1 MSFPNQNIRDS
12 FIKELSWLLIDNHTN
27 YLSNFNNP
35 QEPDFVAFLVRDI
48 VTNTGVLLKKYLP
61 NANSK
66 VYGVFCHQSPKVK
79 FQNPNPNQ
87 KDCAELGDLLIVYTE
102 TINKR
107 SLRSH
112 ALLLQAKCTDKM
124 PHSIGSNEMHQLYLY
139 QNWPHFTY
147 VTPSMLANQS
157 RKVPVAQN
165 YEGANY
171 LLFSRKTNPNPFN
184 LCYLVFRPA
193 KTFTFGNNNYHGL
206 ASIIGNMLDFSLDFS
221 RDFTLSSHYIQNDDW
236 SNMINDILRV
246 AVHLRFNR
254 RKVNLNN
261 QSRIFT
267 FQCINGIQD
276 NTIVNL
282 SPAEPETFNSDFIQD
297 GMSTIYIHVDKKEE

>member
-1 MSFPNQNIRDS
+1 M
-12 FIKELSWLLIDNHTN
+12 
-27 YLSNFNNP
+27 
-35 QEPDFVAFLVRDI
+35 
-48 VTNTGVLLKKYLP
+48 
-61 NANSK
+61 
-66 VYGVFCHQSPKVK
+66 
-79 FQNPNPNQ
+79 
-87 KDCAELGDLLIVYTE
+87 
-102 TINKR
+102 
-107 SLRSH
+107 
-112 ALLLQAKCTDKM
+112 LQAKCTDTM

-139 QNWPHFTY
+139 QNWPDFTY

-193 KTFTFGNNNYHGL
+193 KTFTFGNDNYHGL
-206 ASIIGNMLDFSLDFS
+206 ASIIGNMLDFTLNFS

-246 AVHLRFNR
+246 AAHLRFNR

-261 QSRIFT
+261 QSRIIT
-267 FQCINGIQD
+267 FQCINGNQCNTNISLFPSDNEIIESDDIQ
-276 NTIVNL
+276 N
-282 SPAEPETFNSDFIQD
+282 
-297 GMSTIYIHVDKKEE
+297 GMSTIYIHVDRKEE